1 MFNEKQGSDLVSTYR
16 IEFMAGEDRVKS
28 IDLEDVDLEEA
39 VEVAQAGMA
48 QYRANFARI
57 IDERDIEVWNGRSD
71 APQT

>member
-71 APQT
+71 APKT

>member
-16 IEFMAGEDRVKS
+16 IEFMAGEEGVKS